1 MIDKFLFKRCS
12 TEVQLLLTRMKERP
26 EDFNYGSGWRKLIE
40 TAEMS
45 DNAYTKTERFMVL
58 KYWDQCQADRKRN
71 ELLSTIM
78 SETINPT
85 KADEPVKTKSMQ
97 NLTNMQSLMNAH
109 LAQHAA
115 MNRASNYASGYTDSR
130 AMYGSA
136 LQGVKPWE

>member
-58 KYWDQCQADRKRN
+58 KYWNQCQADRKRN

-85 KADEPVKTKSMQ
+85 KADEPVKTK
-97 NLTNMQSLMNAH
+97 LLQSLMNTHNAH

-115 MNRASNYASGYTDSR
+115 MNRASNYASGYNDPR

>member
-58 KYWDQCQADRKRN
+58 KYWGQCQADRKRN

-85 KADEPVKTKSMQ
+85 KADEPVKTK
-97 NLTNMQSLMNAH
+97 LLQSLMNTHSAH
-109 LAQHAA
+109 VAQHVAA

>member
-85 KADEPVKTKSMQ
+85 KMDAPVKTQHMQ
-97 NLTNMQSLMNAH
+97 NLMNMHQRIAASQYNA
-109 LAQHAA
+109 AQ
-115 MNRASNYASGYTDSR
+115 NLASNYASGYTDSR

-136 LQGVKPWE
+136 LQGAKPCK